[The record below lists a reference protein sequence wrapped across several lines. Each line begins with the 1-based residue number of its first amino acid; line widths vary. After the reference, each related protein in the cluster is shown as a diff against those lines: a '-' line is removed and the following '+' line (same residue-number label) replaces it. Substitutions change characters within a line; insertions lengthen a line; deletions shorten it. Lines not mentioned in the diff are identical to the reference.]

1 MILTRRG
8 APNWTAWIFSRP
20 AEVFRRNDKRAAATA
35 AAPFPELAQI
45 RRCTGTLVPM
55 TWTLYAFLALLGF
68 GIIALISYLVRLNRQ
83 SRRVARRLDYSK
95 MREWKDDD

>member
-1 MILTRRG
+1 M
-8 APNWTAWIFSRP
+8 N
-20 AEVFRRNDKRAAATA
+20 
-35 AAPFPELAQI
+35 
-45 RRCTGTLVPM
+45 
-55 TWTLYAFLALLGF
+55 WTLYAFLALLGF